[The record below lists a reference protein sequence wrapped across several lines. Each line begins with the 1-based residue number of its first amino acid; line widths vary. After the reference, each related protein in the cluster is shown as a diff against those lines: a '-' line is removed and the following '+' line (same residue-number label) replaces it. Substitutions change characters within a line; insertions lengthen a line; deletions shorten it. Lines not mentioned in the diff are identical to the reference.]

1 MDGFPFLASFSVANS
16 EEREGGGSR
25 ARKMKDKEKE
35 KEGRWG
41 GCWHIPRI
49 TYRTILNKIKI
60 KE

>member
-25 ARKMKDKEKE
+25 ARAMKDKE

-41 GCWHIPRI
+41 VLAYSTHYI
-49 TYRTILNKIKI
+49 YNNSQQN
-60 KE
+60 